1 MIPFPFGQFTKE
13 QLDTL
18 AKEMEEE
25 RKIEPKQKECKH
37 PLNEIILERNYYG
50 KDEDSDYTE
59 YFKCDK
65 CGEEVETE

>member
-25 RKIEPKQKECKH
+25 RKIDQNKK
-37 PLNEIILERNYYG
+37 NVNIL
-50 KDEDSDYTE
+50 
-59 YFKCDK
+59 
-65 CGEEVETE
+65 

>member
-13 QLDTL
+13 QMDSLQS
-18 AKEMEEE
+18 EIEEE
-25 RKIEPKQKECKH
+25 KKIKAKQKECGH
-37 PLNEIILERNYYG
+37 PLNQIILERDYYG

-65 CGEEVETE
+65 CGEEVEAE

>member
-37 PLNEIILERNYYG
+37 PLNEIILER
-50 KDEDSDYTE
+50 D
-59 YFKCDK
+59 
-65 CGEEVETE
+65 